1 MSRHQSRREAGYRK
15 HVPDASPV
23 RTAAGRAEPTTGLP
37 TLRAWARLSLPRNP
51 EERIP
56 ATGRA
61 ACRHLPVIWSGL
73 VGRRAGSFY

>member
-1 MSRHQSRREAGYRK
+1 MLLQSG
-15 HVPDASPV
+15 PLL
-23 RTAAGRAEPTTGLP
+23 AAPKPTTGLP

-61 ACRHLPVIWSGL
+61 GPTPRRGGVGRHLPVIP
-73 VGRRAGSFY
+73 

>member
-1 MSRHQSRREAGYRK
+1 MLLQSG
-15 HVPDASPV
+15 PLL
-23 RTAAGRAEPTTGLP
+23 AAPKPTTGLP

-61 ACRHLPVIWSGL
+61 GPTPRRGGVGRHLPVIPCSCSTAK
-73 VGRRAGSFY
+73 VAHS